1 MNIASTSLLVRETK
15 EDAMLKVNAANN
27 ASNNGADTNA
37 HSNAAVA
44 QSKVVKT
51 DTVELSQKSV
61 ELATTTQSDSGLQ
74 VAITKEAYKAD
85 KKIAAKQAMQQNQQ

>member
-1 MNIASTSLLVRETK
+1 MNIASTIHQVRETK
-15 EDAMLKVNAANN
+15 SENAVRVNAANN
-27 ASNNGADTNA
+27 ASNNGANTNPD
-37 HSNAAVA
+37 SNTAVA

-51 DTVELSQKSV
+51 DIVELSQKSV